1 MNKAINH
8 NSGQMFIEN
17 TIHLLN
23 RRGSEGERIINCLTH
38 LITYDPT
45 YERIFTNDI
54 TLLIDIIADTID
66 KDMTNKQRES
76 LLYLLLKIIERH
88 NWENRCETIKDI
100 CKGQLDDAETLTET
114 AKELIPQIM
123 KIAESVGETEQ

>member
-8 NSGQMFIEN
+8 NAGQMFIQN

-23 RRGSEGERIINCLTH
+23 RRGSEGIRIINCLTH
-38 LITYDPT
+38 LITYDLT
-45 YERIFTNDI
+45 YDKIFTNDI
-54 TLLIDIIADTID
+54 TLLIDIIQDTID

-76 LLYLLLKIIERH
+76 LLYLLLKIIERK

-100 CKGQLDDAETLTET
+100 
-114 AKELIPQIM
+114 
-123 KIAESVGETEQ
+123 